1 MQFIIMQE
9 LSFSGYVETLNIM
22 AEDEKKEIKKSTLLT
37 QI

>member
-9 LSFSGYVETLNIM
+9 LSFSGFVETLNIM
-22 AEDEKKEIKKSTLLT
+22 AEYEKEEIKKSTLIT